1 MLTFAKTIFNLSRL
15 TRWLCQFNRSD
26 GRALCYSSSFIP
38 SLPYPPA
45 GSTPSRWRVRY
56 SLVQARTLPA
66 TALHSAFT
74 SVELLVVIAIVA
86 ILIGLLLPAVQSA
99 REAARVVHCKNNLK
113 QIGSA
118 IQSHLATVRI
128 FPTGGWGFRWV
139 GDPDRGFDRRQCGG
153 WAYNILPWLEETS
166 IRQAGK
172 GLSYNGTNSGAKGQ
186 ALGRMMA
193 MPARTFLCPSRRPE
207 SAIFPVAEPG
217 VINQFR
223 NVAGPL
229 VGGGTSFPPLV
240 ARGDYCINAGDQKPN
255 QGGFIDEP
263 QGVSDMDSFS
273 AWGNADDPHNSALY
287 CTGVSYYRSMVSAR
301 KVVDGLS
308 FTYLVGER
316 FLYRDLYNS
325 GLDGAYNEFLF
336 TGWDNDLN
344 RSAGWDYA
352 AGPPDE
358 VYNPSPAPN
367 APLQDTLSAENAPNH
382 GNRLGSAHAAAFN
395 MVFCDGAVRGIPY
408 SIDLVV
414 HRRLHNRAD
423 CAAWLRLAIGGLVLL
438 HAQ

>member
-1 MLTFAKTIFNLSRL
+1 MLQFA
-15 TRWLCQFNRSD
+15 
-26 GRALCYSSSFIP
+26 FIP

-74 SVELLVVIAIVA
+74 LVELLVVIAIVA

-113 QIGSA
+113 QIGLA

-287 CTGVSYYRSMVSAR
+287 CTGVSYYRSMVSAQKSSMAYR
-301 KVVDGLS
+301 SLILSANVSCIATCTIPASTARTTNFYLRAGTTISIAVPAGITPPGLR
-308 FTYLVGER
+308 TKCTIHRPLLTR
-316 FLYRDLYNS
+316 RCRI
-325 GLDGAYNEFLF
+325 
-336 TGWDNDLN
+336 
-344 RSAGWDYA
+344 RSARKMLRTMATGLAVLMRPHSIWYSA
-352 AGPPDE
+352 MVQFAGFLI
-358 VYNPSPAPN
+358 PSIWSSTAVFTIVPTARSLGYV
-367 APLQDTLSAENAPNH
+367 LQ
-382 GNRLGSAHAAAFN
+382 
-395 MVFCDGAVRGIPY
+395 
-408 SIDLVV
+408 
-414 HRRLHNRAD
+414 
-423 CAAWLRLAIGGLVLL
+423 
-438 HAQ
+438 